1 MSRISVLLLL
11 GFSLLHAQT
20 GPLTGLDDYVAQA
33 MKTFN
38 VPGVAVVVVHDGDTA
53 LMKGYGVRRLGEPA
67 RVDQHTLFG
76 IASNSKAFTTA
87 ALAMLVDE
95 GKLKWDDP
103 VIEHLEWFQM
113 FDPYVTHEITIR
125 DLLTHRSGMGLGEG
139 DLLFFPPSSYTRDEI
154 LHKLRFMKP
163 ASSFR
168 SRYAY
173 DNLLYLAAGQIIPAV
188 TGQAWED
195 FVRER
200 IFQPLGMTDSNTSV
214 ANYHPG
220 DNFATPHSEVEGKLT
235 PLEPARIDNTAPAG
249 AINSSVSDMAK
260 WIAMQLNA
268 GAIPGTEK
276 RLFSERQSKEMW
288 SPQTILPISDPPQ
301 ALAALHTDFAAY
313 GLGWGLRQ
321 YRGHKLVGHTGGL
334 PGYVSQVTL
343 IPDLKLGVVVLTNQE
358 SAGMFSSVTYRIL
371 DNYLNAPAV
380 DWVKAYHDLTQHQQ
394 AAAEEAEKKASSA
407 RAPDSKPSL
416 PLEKYA
422 GHYTDAW
429 YGDIAISLEQGKLVM
444 RFSHTPA
451 LTGDLEHWQYDT
463 FKAKWRDR
471 SLAADA
477 FVTFA
482 LKADGTIR
490 QVNMIP
496 VSGLTD
502 FSFDFQDLL
511 LTPAK
516 GGDK

>member
-1 MSRISVLLLL
+1 MSRFGVLLFLWASFL
-11 GFSLLHAQT
+11 PAQT
-20 GPLTGLDDYVAQA
+20 APLAGLDEYIAQA
-33 MKTFN
+33 MKAFD
-38 VPGVAVVVVHDGDTA
+38 VPGVAVAVVHEGSVVLA
-53 LMKGYGVRRLGEPA
+53 KGYGVRKMGAPA

-76 IASNSKAFTTA
+76 IASNSKAFTSA

-95 GKLKWDDP
+95 GKIKWDDP
-103 VIEHLEWFQM
+103 VIDHLEWFQM
-113 FDPYVTHEITIR
+113 YDPYVTHEITIR

-188 TGQAWED
+188 TGQQWED
-195 FVRER
+195 FVRLR
-200 IFQPLGMTDSNTSV
+200 IFQPLKMTDSKTTV
-214 ANYHPG
+214 AGYRPG

-235 PLEPARIDNTAPAG
+235 PLAPAQIDNTAPAG
-249 AINSSVSDMAK
+249 AINSSASDMAN
-260 WIAMQLNA
+260 WVALQLNA
-268 GAIPGTEK
+268 GTIPGTSI
-276 RLFSERQSKEMW
+276 RLFSERQNKEMW
-288 SPQTILPISDPPQ
+288 SPQTILPAPDPPP
-301 ALAALHTDFAAY
+301 ALAALRTDFAAY
-313 GLGWGLRQ
+313 GLGWLLRE
-321 YRGHKLVGHTGGL
+321 YRGHKFVGHTGGL
-334 PGYVSQVTL
+334 PGYLSQVTL
-343 IPDLKLGVVVLTNQE
+343 IPDMKLAVVVLTNQE
-358 SAGMFSSVTYRIL
+358 SGGMFSSVTYRVL
-371 DNYLNAPAV
+371 DSYMNAPAV
-380 DWVKAYHDLTQHQQ
+380 DWVRAFHDLAEHQRAE
-394 AAAEEAEKKASSA
+394 AAEAEKKEASA
-407 RAPDSKPSL
+407 RAADSKPSL
-416 PLEKYA
+416 PIEKYA

-429 YGDIAISLEQGKLVM
+429 YGDIEIALEQGKLVM

-482 LKADGTIR
+482 LKPDGSIR
-490 QVNMIP
+490 QVNMVP
-496 VSGLTD
+496 VSPLTD

-516 GGDK
+516 SAGK